1 MNKQLEAL
9 LQKAGEML
17 KDAEFKKA
25 LLLGI
30 GDVERYSLVNR
41 IIILSQKPNATMV
54 KGFKSWNKVGRR
66 IKKGEKAILIFAPLM
81 EERKIVEKQVNE
93 NGEEIEV
100 ERTVQELKGFRRV
113 PVFDISQTEGPDIAT
128 PQNVQDTA
136 LTKIPAYILKET
148 LVEKS
153 PIRVEFRRN
162 IAKDGFFH
170 PNPDISQ
177 CWAEINEGLSDT
189 MQARSI
195 VHQLAHFYHFK
206 YEFEKTGSIP
216 DKDVSEVIAE
226 SVSYMI
232 LGRYGIDVSNFSIP
246 FMLLW
251 AEGNMKKVMKNLVL
265 IDRVYKEINA
275 LIGAET
281 EQAEEMPEE
290 IVAET

>member
-1 MNKQLEAL
+1 MNKQLESL
-9 LQKAGEML
+9 LQKAGEMM

-30 GDVERYSLVNR
+30 GDIERYSLVNR
-41 IIILSQKPNATMV
+41 VIILSQKPNATMV

-81 EERKIVEKQVNE
+81 EQRRIVEKQIDG
-93 NGEEIEV
+93 NGQEIEV
-100 ERTVQELKGFRRV
+100 ERTIQELKGFRRV
-113 PVFDISQTEGPDIAT
+113 PVFDISQTEGPDVIT
-128 PQNVQDTA
+128 PQDVQDTA

-148 LVEKS
+148 LVERS
-153 PIRVEFRRN
+153 PIRIVFRRN
-162 IAKDGFFH
+162 IVKDGFFH

-177 CWAEINEGLSDT
+177 CWAEVNEGLSDT
-189 MQARSI
+189 MQARSV
-195 VHQLAHFYHFK
+195 VHQLAHYYHFK

-216 DKDVSEVIAE
+216 DKDISEVIAE

-251 AEGNMKKVMKNLVL
+251 AEGDMRKVMKNLAL
-265 IDRVYKEINA
+265 IDKVYKEVNS
-275 LIGAET
+275 LIGAES
-281 EQAEEMPEE
+281 EQIEEVPEE
-290 IVAET
+290 VAVEQ